1 MVIKN
6 ILATNFI
13 AENIDC
19 FRNKCD
25 QFALNNILKRAAVV
39 LWHRLQ
45 KKKVLLTMN
54 LLGGVVV
61 VYECNVRDTDAK
73 NNKSVFVKFPFIPLK
88 P

>member
-1 MVIKN
+1 
-6 ILATNFI
+6 
-13 AENIDC
+13 
-19 FRNKCD
+19 
-25 QFALNNILKRAAVV
+25 
-39 LWHRLQ
+39 
-45 KKKVLLTMN
+45 MN